1 MMKSAAL
8 FPRCE
13 FLPPCGRVMETNMKI
28 NKNYLNLK
36 ASYLFRDIAAR
47 TSKYLAENPGADI
60 IRLGIGD
67 VTLPLC
73 TAAADAMSAAVEEM
87 RGKASFH
94 GYPASYGEDFLL
106 DAIKHHYKEHLWV
119 DIDTDEIVVTCGAK
133 EDVANILDIFDEECT
148 ALIPDPVYPVYF
160 DTNIM
165 SGRRVKFISANA
177 ENGFLPM
184 PDESLCADLIYL
196 CSPNNPTGAAYTRAQ
211 LGEWVDFARAHG
223 SVILYDAAYEMFV
236 SDGECARSIFEVD
249 GAREC
254 AIEFCSFSKTAG
266 FTGVRCGYTVVP
278 KELTS
283 DGISLLEL
291 WKRRQSTKFNGVA
304 YVTQRAAAAVFSDAG
319 YKQISDAIGY
329 YRTNTENMMKTFDRL
344 GFEYFGGRNSPYI
357 WLKCPDNIKSWDFF
371 DLLLEKCNVV
381 GTPGAGFGENGE
393 GYLRL
398 SGFGDNDRTVQ
409 ALARIEAYFTK
420 KKDGE

>member
-1 MMKSAAL
+1 
-8 FPRCE
+8 
-13 FLPPCGRVMETNMKI
+13 MKI
-28 NKNYLNLK
+28 NRNYLNLK

-47 TSKYLAENPGADI
+47 TSKYLEKNPGADI

-73 TAAADAMSAAVEEM
+73 SAAADAMRDAADEM
-87 RGKASFH
+87 RRKESFH

-106 DAIKHHYKEHLWV
+106 EAIKNHYKSHIGV
-119 DIDTDEIVVTCGAK
+119 NVDTDEIVVTCGAK
-133 EDVANILDIFDEECT
+133 EDVANILDIFDDGCT
-148 ALIPDPVYPVYF
+148 ALIPDPVYPVYY
-160 DTNIM
+160 DTNVM
-165 SGRRVKFISANA
+165 SARNVRFMSANA

-184 PDESLCADLIYL
+184 PDENLCADLIYL

-211 LGEWVDFARAHG
+211 LKEWVDFALRHG

-236 SDGECARSIFEVD
+236 TDSECARNIFEID

-266 FTGVRCGYTVVP
+266 FTGMRCGYTVVP
-278 KELTS
+278 RELS
-283 DGISLLEL
+283 ADGVRLLDL

-304 YVTQRAAAAVFSDAG
+304 YVTQRAAAAAFSKEG
-319 YKQISDAIGY
+319 YKQITEAIGY
-329 YRTNTENMMKTFDRL
+329 YRTNTQNMMKSFDRL
-344 GFEYFGGRNSPYI
+344 GLKYFGGKNSPYI
-357 WLKCPDNIKSWDFF
+357 WLECPNNMKSWEFF
-371 DLLLEKCNVV
+371 DVLLEKCNVV

-398 SGFGDNDRTVQ
+398 SGFGDNDRTLQ
-409 ALARIEAYFTK
+409 ALERIEDYLTGVRECRK
-420 KKDGE
+420 